1 MTATPAAGGAPP
13 PAPVAWPEETDI
25 LILPDGRVVVT
36 DLPAP
41 LAAALA
47 TLGSVEPCEI
57 GPFLPAGPAP
67 TVACSEEAHG

>member
-1 MTATPAAGGAPP
+1 MATPAAATPP

-47 TLGSVEPCEI
+47 ALGRVEPCEV
-57 GPFLPAGPAP
+57 GPFQPAEPAP
-67 TVACSEEAHG
+67 TVACGEEAHG